1 VEHKEWEK
9 KREEKAREGSLSGRN
24 DALFAVSKR
33 HGKGSTPPCC
43 CVLLCVAPPTHPHID
58 LLLVGGGRIP
68 QLFVTATM
76 TSSLLDRSQNNFMG
90 SNSLLP
96 GRRSGGGGG
105 GRRGGGI
112 RRFGFRRGGGLL
124 NYTGGSYGGAVQMT
138 GPIHTQ
144 MKRST
149 ARRYSFAP
157 AKARKQQSPFLPMP
171 QWVCSISVHW
181 LRNWA
186 EGKLL
191 PQLLL

>member
-1 VEHKEWEK
+1 MEHKEWEK
-9 KREEKAREGSLSGRN
+9 KREEEARERFSSGRN
-24 DALFAVSKR
+24 GALFAASKR

-43 CVLLCVAPPTHPHID
+43 CVLVCVAPPNHPHID
-58 LLLVGGGRIP
+58 LLLGRGGRIP

-90 SNSLLP
+90 SNRLLP
-96 GRRSGGGGG
+96 GRRSGGGGGG

-124 NYTGGSYGGAVQMT
+124 NYTGGGYGGAMQMT

-144 MKRST
+144 MKRPT
-149 ARRYSFAP
+149 ARRYSFAS
-157 AKARKQQSPFLPMP
+157 AKARKQQSSFLPMP

-181 LRNWA
+181 V
-186 EGKLL
+186 EKLG
-191 PQLLL
+191 